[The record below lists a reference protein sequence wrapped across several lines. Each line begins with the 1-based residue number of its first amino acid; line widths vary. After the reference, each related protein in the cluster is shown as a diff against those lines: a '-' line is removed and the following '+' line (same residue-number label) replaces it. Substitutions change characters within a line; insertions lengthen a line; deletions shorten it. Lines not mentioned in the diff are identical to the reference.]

1 MELIEEYNETATL
14 EMLQKMFYVD
24 NDPFLL
30 RDKISF
36 YEIYDILSRSNAIY
50 PSTKGADVYWTHFP
64 MHKAQNMSYEVYDNY
79 MKEMNKAYDN
89 RDYFHF
95 VFNQNKATERMIIN
109 VTNQDSSLKLSQA
122 LLSLQ
127 IQAPLTGN
135 YQIPTFKVY
144 LRKRITGTP
153 LLKNDK
159 IVIYYEQSHRDEVY
173 RNVVDA
179 AELCEV
185 GPTDFS
191 PVISGFYHLAAN
203 DATATYPVGIAVEK
217 NPKISFTESCANT
230 ILQQLTGVMIDLQRG
245 DASAQKKVKYKI
257 TNTSLKAETL
267 FDTVKGN
274 CCKPFNNR

>member
-36 YEIYDILSRSNAIY
+36 YEIYNILSRSNAIY

-89 RDYFHF
+89 GDYFHF
-95 VFNQNKATERMIIN
+95 VFNHNKATERMIIN

-159 IVIYYEQSHRDEVY
+159 IVIYYERSHRDEVY
-173 RNVVDA
+173 KNVVDA
-179 AELCEV
+179 ANLCKVESEN
-185 GPTDFS
+185 FS
-191 PVISGFYHLAAN
+191 SIISGFYHLVI
-203 DATATYPVGIAVEK
+203 DDDSKTYPVGIAVEK
-217 NPKISFTESCANT
+217 DSKVSFTESCANS
-230 ILQQLTGVMIDLQRG
+230 ILKQLTGVAIIF
-245 DASAQKKVKYKI
+245 SAKDVSDQKKIKYKI
-257 TNTSLKAETL
+257 KENTLGAKKIFEIVTK
-267 FDTVKGN
+267 T
-274 CCKPFNNR
+274 CCKQFNS